1 MRIDPYIINK
11 ERDINGDVVKDGIDN
26 KDILSF
32 LKDQGFKK
40 KPLKENEQVT
50 WMFSLN
56 LEGKTEEDILKEMKQ
71 NTRNIIKKTEKIGI
85 KVKELSYEELPIF
98 NNILKETGIRRN
110 FTTREKEYYEDM
122 YNIFH
127 DKNEVKY
134 FITELNLKEYV
145 ENLTNEINEK
155 EKKLKSNNIKQTR
168 KEDLLK
174 EIKNLE
180 NQISELE
187 ALNEKYSNLQSE
199 FGNRQQQR
207 KNKLSF
213 FLGSSLQN
221 QILEKYYNGMNGLL
235 NGFDFNN
242 AYDGLSEAKSR
253 IIQKINQ
260 LNNQLDNC
268 KDMLAYRK
276 TRRNYWKSQ
285 LANAM
290 AEGK

>member
-1 MRIDPYIINK
+1 MTISEIR
-11 ERDINGDVVKDGIDN
+11 
-26 KDILSF
+26 S
-32 LKDQGFKK
+32 
-40 KPLKENEQVT
+40 
-50 WMFSLN
+50 
-56 LEGKTEEDILKEMKQ
+56 
-71 NTRNIIKKTEKIGI
+71 NI
-85 KVKELSYEELPIF
+85 
-98 NNILKETGIRRN
+98 R
-110 FTTREKEYYEDM
+110 
-122 YNIFH
+122 YN
-127 DKNEVKY
+127 
-134 FITELNLKEYV
+134 
-145 ENLTNEINEK
+145 ENLIEQY
-155 EKKLKSNNIKQTR
+155 SQ
-168 KEDLLK
+168 

-253 IIQKINQ
+253 IIRKINQ
-260 LNNQLDNC
+260 LDAQLDNC